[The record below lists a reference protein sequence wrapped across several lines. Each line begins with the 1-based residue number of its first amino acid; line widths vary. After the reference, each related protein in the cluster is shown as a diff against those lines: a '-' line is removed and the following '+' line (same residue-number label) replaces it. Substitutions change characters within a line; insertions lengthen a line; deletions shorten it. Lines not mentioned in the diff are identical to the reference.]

1 MLVANPNPLF
11 LPIILVNSAG
21 WLLFAA
27 GLFSLALT
35 MLYRKVLAKNLWLDA
50 VCVGTVGAVAGLN
63 LLLVF
68 GLHLTVP
75 YVSVFKYNYFALP
88 FYCLLAASLATKS
101 SLLIRSTDWKNK
113 ASLVKPALIIAGIV
127 LLFSS
132 LLESTLFLL
141 KWVGFASF
149 GVDSVT
155 YYPFDVFLWTHERLL
170 CAVSLCRPHLDSTQF
185 SGTIDFKGCKREIS
199 FEEHK
204 KRKHRIM

>member
-1 MLVANPNPLF
+1 
-11 LPIILVNSAG
+11 VNSAG
-21 WLLFAA
+21 WLLFVA

-88 FYCLLAASLATKS
+88 FYCLLAASLATKGK
-101 SLLIRSTDWKNK
+101 LLIWSTDRKKK
-113 ASLVKPALIIAGIV
+113 ANLVKTVLVIAGVV

-155 YYPFDVFLWTHERLL
+155 YYPFDVFSGPMSGYFVPFHYAGFALIVL
-170 CAVSLCRPHLDSTQF
+170 SLAAPLILE
-185 SGTIDFKGCKREIS
+185 GTKEKFLSKSIKREAQS
-199 FEEHK
+199 NVNNGG
-204 KRKHRIM
+204 

>member
-21 WLLFAA
+21 YLLFAA

-35 MLYRKVLAKNLWLDA
+35 ILYRKVLAKNLWLDA
-50 VCVGTVGAVAGLN
+50 VCVGTIGVVAGLN

-88 FYCLLAASLATKS
+88 FYCFLAASLATKG
-101 SLLIRSTDWKNK
+101 SLLISSTDWKKK
-113 ASLVKPALIIAGIV
+113 ASLVKPALVGVGIV

-132 LLESTLFLL
+132 LLESMLFLL

-155 YYPFDVFLWTHERLL
+155 YYPFDVFSGPMSGYFVPLHYAGFVLIAL
-170 CAVSLCRPHLDSTQF
+170 SLVAPLVL
-185 SGTIDFKGCKREIS
+185 KGVKEKFLSKSIKRES
-199 FEEHK
+199 TE
-204 KRKHRIM
+204 